1 MLDVRYHLLVELGGL
16 RNESDGAAS
25 VVTFCGREDA
35 LARVHSFVRSF
46 VPKVIQSQVRPV
58 PVQIR
63 EGWAQSRCTE
73 DVGGVSPM
81 RPLMRCCQPAV
92 WIALRDSRA
101 VTPRRD
107 STACAR
113 ATRECADS
121 APVRPSV
128 RCDAA
133 GGSMGPGGRQVD
145 AGQARHIGEFRF
157 VTVRNL
163 QSAPTDRSARTYPML
178 SYPSV
183 HAVSDAASRWLA
195 NPAPL

>member
-1 MLDVRYHLLVELGGL
+1 MLDVRYDLLVELGGL

-63 EGWAQSRCTE
+63 EGFGAVAVHGGCGRGEPNAAFHALLPAGCVDSATGFASGHSSAGFDRMRAYNTRVRRFCARQSAVTLPEVRWVRRAAGRRGPSAAHRRVPIRHGT
-73 DVGGVSPM
+73 
-81 RPLMRCCQPAV
+81 QPA
-92 WIALRDSRA
+92 IRA
-101 VTPRRD
+101 
-107 STACAR
+107 
-113 ATRECADS
+113 
-121 APVRPSV
+121 
-128 RCDAA
+128 
-133 GGSMGPGGRQVD
+133 
-145 AGQARHIGEFRF
+145 H
-157 VTVRNL
+157 
-163 QSAPTDRSARTYPML
+163 RSARTYPML